1 MDDDESFIN
10 FQGGTNRNSLFNIL
24 QLNETLDEDIQP
36 IRHSPYYD
44 LDNFKLLAER
54 HNKRFNILSVNIE
67 SINANHSETEAF
79 LEELNLINFKF
90 TLIYFQ
96 ECWLSE
102 NDDMCYLQLEGYQCI
117 KQGKTCSNK
126 GGLVVYLNKTF
137 NYKVILSLN
146 QYDNWEGQFIKVTG
160 GGLSKDIIIGNI
172 YRPPKDLKENYKQF
186 LYEFTPIISSFD
198 RTNSDIIIAG
208 DFDI

>member
-1 MDDDESFIN
+1 MDDDESFIH

-24 QLNETLDEDIQP
+24 QLDETLDEDIQP

-44 LDNFKLLAER
+44 LDNFKLLTER
-54 HNKRFNILSVNIE
+54 HNKRFNILSTNIA
-67 SINANHSETEAF
+67 SINAKHSEIEAF
-79 LEELNLINFKF
+79 MEELNLIIFKF
-90 TLIYFQ
+90 SLICFQ

-102 NDDMCYLQLEGYQCI
+102 NDDMCHLQLEGYQCI

-126 GGLVVYLNKTF
+126 GGLVMYLSKTF

-146 QYDNWEGQFIKVTG
+146 QYDNWEGQIIKVTG

-172 YRPPKDLKENYKQF
+172 YRQQ
-186 LYEFTPIISSFD
+186 
-198 RTNSDIIIAG
+198 
-208 DFDI
+208 